1 MTESRE
7 ARLLELLRMERSTA
21 ALVGELSIYPW
32 DREHDLVML
41 TNEHVAHALQQFA
54 DDRIGAPDL
63 RAWALAV
70 AEREDIDQDPS
81 SGPGSIV
88 NDLTHPER
96 LDALTPQRAARLA
109 EQLRSGRL
117 S

>member
-1 MTESRE
+1 
-7 ARLLELLRMERSTA
+7 MERSTA

-54 DDRIGAPDL
+54 DGRIGAPDL
-63 RAWALAV
+63 RAWAVAV
-70 AEREDIDQDPS
+70 SEPQDIDQDPAT
-81 SGPGSIV
+81 GPGRVV

-96 LDALTPQRAARLA
+96 LDALTPQRAGRLA
-109 EQLRSGRL
+109 QQLRSGRL
-117 S
+117 F